1 MKKEFSSLPS
11 GLQDVTGPVDASTGG
26 TTTTAKPSLKE
37 EAKLAKVETKQFN
50 MTNDADKE
58 LARSSK
64 LNTLH
69 HCLVYNNNKDQQYST
84 RRKGLADA
92 LTVRER
98 KRKKN
103 FFFFF
108 ILSFLPFHSFFS
120 SFLFC
125 SFLKGRILVVRRW
138 PMERLIIFLSVS
150 LILFS
155 LSLSL
160 LNQSILNQSINQ
172 SILNHRLF

>member
-37 EAKLAKVETKQFN
+37 EAKLAKAETKQFN
-50 MTNDADKE
+50 MTDDADKE

-108 ILSFLPFHSFFS
+108 ILSFHSFHSF
-120 SFLFC
+120 LFVC
-125 SFLKGRILVVRRW
+125 FFLKGRVLVVRR
-138 PMERLIIFLSVS
+138 
-150 LILFS
+150 
-155 LSLSL
+155 
-160 LNQSILNQSINQ
+160 
-172 SILNHRLF
+172 

>member
-103 FFFFF
+103 FFFFP
-108 ILSFLPFHSFFS
+108 SFLFFSFFLS
-120 SFLFC
+120 SFLFVC
-125 SFLKGRILVVRRW
+125 SFLKGRVLVVRRW
-138 PMERLIIFLSVS
+138 PMERLISF
-150 LILFS
+150 
-155 LSLSL
+155 
-160 LNQSILNQSINQ
+160 
-172 SILNHRLF
+172 

>member
-108 ILSFLPFHSFFS
+108 ILSFHSFHSF
-120 SFLFC
+120 LFVC
-125 SFLKGRILVVRRW
+125 LFLKGRILVVRRW

-150 LILFS
+150 LILFFLS
-155 LSLSL
+155 LSLSP
-160 LNQSILNQSINQ
+160 QSINPQ
-172 SILNHRLF
+172 SINPSIHHRLF